1 MGLCLLPRINVHS
14 RRSSNQLEKGTS
26 LASSAI
32 ASELTQDTAPK
43 QTVCNRAAPV
53 HAWYRLVLGYSERL
67 VASAIDRLGLTT
79 GDRVLDAFC
88 GAGTTLVECM
98 KKGIDCVGIDA
109 NPSSIFATRVK
120 TTWQLQGERLLMLAE
135 AIRPFYCAHLVEQ
148 QSCESDPTFRYLRT
162 SGMLDRG
169 WMSEKPLLKAIA
181 VKLAI
186 SRLSAPS
193 RYKDAL
199 LLALIA
205 EVVESASNVR
215 FGPELY
221 CGPAIDDVDVF
232 AGFLRRVTII
242 ATDLERMLLQPHRK
256 ARVITGDSRYCASLA
271 SRNRLGMFTAAISS
285 PPYPAEHDYTRNS
298 RLELAFLEH
307 VTDLASLR
315 SIKKRML
322 RCHTKGIY
330 KNDRDAAL
338 ISGNKTVE
346 AITSELKSLVSSKT
360 HGFARFY
367 PTVVGE
373 YFGGMKRHFLSLI
386 KLLEPGAGC
395 AYVLGDQSAYLQ
407 VHIPTAD
414 VLAPIL
420 TEVGFEV
427 VGIEPWRTRW
437 STTTSREIDERII
450 YFRRP
455 A

>member
-1 MGLCLLPRINVHS
+1 
-14 RRSSNQLEKGTS
+14 
-26 LASSAI
+26 
-32 ASELTQDTAPK
+32 
-43 QTVCNRAAPV
+43 
-53 HAWYRLVLGYSERL
+53 
-67 VASAIDRLGLTT
+67 
-79 GDRVLDAFC
+79 
-88 GAGTTLVECM
+88 M
-98 KKGIDCVGIDA
+98 KNGIDCVGIDA
-109 NPSSIFATRVK
+109 NPSSVFATRVK
-120 TTWQLQGERLLMLAE
+120 TTWQLQSERLLTLAE
-135 AIRPFYCAHLVEQ
+135 AIRPSYCDQLLTPEG
-148 QSCESDPTFRYLRT
+148 CESDPTFRYLRT

-169 WMSEKPLLKAIA
+169 WISNRPLLKAIA
-181 VKLAI
+181 IKIAI
-186 SRLSAPS
+186 ARLSAPRS
-193 RYKDAL
+193 YKAAL

-221 CGPAIDDVDVF
+221 CGPAIDDADVL
-232 AGFLRRVTII
+232 AGFLRRVKII
-242 ATDLERMLLQPHRK
+242 ADDLDKMLLQPHGK
-256 ARVITGDSRYCASLA
+256 ARVFTGDSRFCASLA
-271 SRNRLGMFTAAISS
+271 ARRRAGRFTAAISS

-315 SIKKRML
+315 VIKKRMV

-330 KNDRDAAL
+330 KNDCDSTL
-338 ISGNKTVE
+338 MSGNKTVE
-346 AITSELKSLVSSKT
+346 ALTSELQSLVSSKT

-367 PTVVGE
+367 PAVVGE
-373 YFGGMKRHFLSLI
+373 YFGGMKRHFMNLI

-427 VGIEPWRTRW
+427 LGIEHWRTRW